1 MSRRLE
7 ILQHALGL
15 DQFGQG
21 RSYRNHF
28 VTGSGST
35 DWADCV
41 MLAADGLMTQHRG
54 NALAGGN
61 DVFIVTPTGVEYVR
75 ENSPAPPVL
84 SAAQKRYRAFLRD
97 DSGMKFGEWL
107 KARAVAAPGGA
118 E

>member
-7 ILQHALGL
+7 ILQHALGV
-15 DQFGQG
+15 DRFGRG
-21 RSYRNHF
+21 ESYRNHF
-28 VTGSGST
+28 VTGQGSD
-35 DWADCV
+35 DWPDCFV
-41 MLAADGLMTQHRG
+41 LVFMGLMTRHPG
-54 NALAGGN
+54 SEISGGN
-61 DVFIVTPTGVEYVR
+61 DIFTVTPAGREYVR